1 MFVGELSLK
10 KWVEDAFTHYDVV
23 DVADTSFLEVE
34 NLVVLKECLSSI
46 FKLALS
52 CTAESPIER
61 KNMKE
66 ISTQLSKVK
75 LKFLE
80 GI

>member
-1 MFVGELSLK
+1 M
-10 KWVEDAFTHYDVV
+10 EDAFTHYDVT
-23 DVADTSFLEVE
+23 DVANTSFLEGE
-34 NLVVLKECLSSI
+34 NIVLVKECLSSI
-46 FKLALS
+46 FQLALC
-52 CTAESPIER
+52 CTTESPIER

-75 LKFLE
+75 LKFPE